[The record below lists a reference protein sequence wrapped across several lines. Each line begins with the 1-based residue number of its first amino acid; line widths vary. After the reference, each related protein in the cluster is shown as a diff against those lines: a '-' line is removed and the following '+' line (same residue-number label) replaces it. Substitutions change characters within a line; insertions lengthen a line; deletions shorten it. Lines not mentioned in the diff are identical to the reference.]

1 MQLIDNSVVQQ
12 AMAEMVKK
20 KAKLTANLAITDGIN
35 LLDLQVSIQTLAG
48 TVVDRTGSIVESYVV
63 CCLIYL

>member
-20 KAKLTANLAITDGIN
+20 KAKLTANLAITDGIT

-48 TVVDRTGSIVESYVV
+48 IVADRTDSIIESYVV
-63 CCLIYL
+63 CCSIYL

>member
-12 AMAEMVKK
+12 ATAEMVKK
-20 KAKLTANLAITDGIN
+20 KAKLTANLAITDGIT

-48 TVVDRTGSIVESYVV
+48 IVADRTGSIIESYVV
-63 CCLIYL
+63 CCSIYL

>member
-20 KAKLTANLAITDGIN
+20 KAKLTANLAITDGIT